1 MGPDDLRRNALGQ
14 LAAQLAQRDAFHQL
28 RTQQQLG
35 YLVHMSSW
43 TTLSVRSL
51 VCLLEPDHNAEGPI
65 VLLGTAVGTSRP
77 GDQGA
82 CSDGRAGS
90 GWSDPWTH
98 LSHSVCPVSHAKLL
112 PGPLC

>member
-14 LAAQLAQRDAFHQL
+14 LLAQLARRDAFHQL

-51 VCLLEPDHNAEGPI
+51 VRSLQPNRRS
-65 VLLGTAVGTSRP
+65 SR
-77 GDQGA
+77 
-82 CSDGRAGS
+82 
-90 GWSDPWTH
+90 
-98 LSHSVCPVSHAKLL
+98 
-112 PGPLC
+112 

>member
-51 VCLLEPDHNAEGPI
+51 VRSQITLSLFPPLFQACTCVSTMPSNPLEKGFCLFKPAEHGHCI
-65 VLLGTAVGTSRP
+65 WQQSTVLL
-77 GDQGA
+77 
-82 CSDGRAGS
+82 
-90 GWSDPWTH
+90 
-98 LSHSVCPVSHAKLL
+98 L
-112 PGPLC
+112 

>member
-51 VCLLEPDHNAEGPI
+51 VSCQVALSLLSVTTIIPSLHLCLHH
-65 VLLGTAVGTSRP
+65 AVQFP
-77 GDQGA
+77 
-82 CSDGRAGS
+82 
-90 GWSDPWTH
+90 
-98 LSHSVCPVSHAKLL
+98 
-112 PGPLC
+112 

>member
-14 LAAQLAQRDAFHQL
+14 VLAQLAQRDAFHQL

-51 VCLLEPDHNAEGPI
+51 VSCQTLIYPQSQLRCEPWCCCRHHGNAP
-65 VLLGTAVGTSRP
+65 S
-77 GDQGA
+77 
-82 CSDGRAGS
+82 
-90 GWSDPWTH
+90 
-98 LSHSVCPVSHAKLL
+98 
-112 PGPLC
+112 